1 MIKKRGGDGRM
12 RYKDTQKLSESQF
25 LRLTGVKKPVFEKM
39 LAVTTVAHERKK
51 ARGGRPDKL
60 SVGDMLMMT
69 LEYLREY
76 RTYFHI
82 GNNYGIS
89 ESYAW
94 KSTRRV
100 EDTLIKSGEF
110 SLPGK
115 KELLKDDVK
124 YSVLQA
130 DATETPVERPKRG
143 RKFGIRERKSGTQ

>member
-1 MIKKRGGDGRM
+1 M

-39 LAVTTVAHERKK
+39 LAVAAVAHERKK

-89 ESYAW
+89 ENYAW
-94 KSTRRV
+94 KLTRRV

-143 RKFGIRERKSGTQ
+143 SSFGIRGRKNGTQ